1 MTSRPLERSDSRDD
15 FDCGDPSF
23 NDFLR
28 RYAGQNQF
36 RNYVGVTYVVVDEQ
50 RVVCAYATVSASS
63 LDLSALPEDDRR
75 GLPDYP
81 LPVLRLARLAVDL
94 RHQGRGLGRA
104 LVRDMM
110 LLALEQRRRVGCVGL
125 LVDAL
130 VNRVSFYEQ
139 LGFVALDTVSGGA
152 GSRTRY
158 RTMFLSIGMIERATG
173 A

>member
-1 MTSRPLERSDSRDD
+1 MPSRPLERSDVRDD

-23 NDFLR
+23 NEFLR

-36 RNYVGVTYVVVDEQ
+36 RNYVGVTYVAVDE
-50 RVVCAYATVSASS
+50 RHAVCAFATVSASS
-63 LDLSALPEDDRR
+63 LDLSGLPEDERR

-94 RHQGRGLGRA
+94 RHQGLGLGRA

-130 VNRVSFYEQ
+130 ANRVPFYEQ
-139 LGFVALDTVSGGA
+139 LGFIALDTVSGGPS
-152 GSRTRY
+152 SRTRY
-158 RTMFLSIGMIERATG
+158 RVMFLSIRKIERAIG

>member
-1 MTSRPLERSDSRDD
+1 MRSRPLERSDVKDD

-36 RNYVGVTYVVVDEQ
+36 RNYVGVTYVVVDN
-50 RVVCAYATVSASS
+50 RHSVKAYATVSASS
-63 LDLSALPEDDRR
+63 LDLIALPEGDRH

-94 RHQGRGLGRA
+94 RHQGVGIGRS

-110 LLALEQRRRVGCVGL
+110 LLALEQKRRVGCVGL
-125 LVDAL
+125 VVDAL
-130 VNRVSFYEQ
+130 PERISFYEE
-139 LGFVALDTVSGGA
+139 LGFVVLDIVGG
-152 GSRTRY
+152 GPPFRSRSVP
-158 RTMFLSIGMIERATG
+158 MFLSIRKIKQAVEA
-173 A
+173 